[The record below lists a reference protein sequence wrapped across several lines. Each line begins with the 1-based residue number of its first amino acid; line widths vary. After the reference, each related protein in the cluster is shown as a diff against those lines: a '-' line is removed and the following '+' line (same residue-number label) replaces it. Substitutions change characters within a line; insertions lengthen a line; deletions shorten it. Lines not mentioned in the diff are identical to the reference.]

1 MRNMMS
7 VTRDIVLYMSQKTH
21 PTVVV
26 NEEGITYNP
35 PVAPIFRFHGRI
47 SWPQIAAL
55 YSGEFTSQRRGVSVT
70 SPYLAIIPRGD
81 MIAFIKS
88 TYSSPF
94 KRIVAA
100 GQIQMYGGPM
110 NIFQTFIPISPQSLF
125 SQIVVQYRDKIDM
138 YGIKTEKESI

>member
-1 MRNMMS
+1 MS

-55 YSGEFTSQRRGVSVT
+55 YPGEFTSQRRGAPVT
-70 SPYLAIIPRGD
+70 SSYLAIIPRD
-81 MIAFIKS
+81 MVAFIKS

-94 KRIVAA
+94 KRIMAG

-110 NIFQTFIPISPQSLF
+110 NIFQSFIPISPQSLF
-125 SQIVVQYRDKIDM
+125 SQIVAQYRGKIDM